1 LGNNK
6 SSVSAKY
13 IAGVAFVSFLL
24 GAGFFILSQLLAQKL
39 NNLVISAIFLIL
51 IITVGIIFDTVGTA
65 AAAATEATFHSR
77 AAKRV
82 PGARESVYLVRNAD
96 KVANIANDVVGDIA
110 GTVSGAI
117 GISLVLQ
124 VIQYYPRMNDFLVT
138 MVTTATIAALTVGGK
153 AFGKKLALSRA
164 NDIIFLVG
172 RITSNLERIT
182 GRQFVPR
189 RRR

>member
-1 LGNNK
+1 
-6 SSVSAKY
+6 
-13 IAGVAFVSFLL
+13 VAFVSFLL

>member
-1 LGNNK
+1 M
-6 SSVSAKY
+6 
-13 IAGVAFVSFLL
+13 AFVSFLL

>member
-1 LGNNK
+1 MGNNK